1 MKIMFVCTGNTCR
14 SAMAEGLAKKI
25 IKEKNLDIEVYSAG
39 IFAMNGEHASYNS
52 VAIMKEYDV
61 DLALHT
67 ATSIENS
74 EIEKMDLIL
83 CATKNHKAQLIS
95 RYSDEKE
102 KIFTMKEYAGLDN
115 NGQDMDIS
123 DPWGY
128 NMNTYRMYA
137 AEISLCVDKII
148 EKLTINNKIIK
159 KFLLPGEEACVI
171 FPYVKGSKIYS
182 FCNKHGLW
190 SKEVE

>member
-25 IKEKNLDIEVYSAG
+25 IKEKKLDIEVYSAG
-39 IFAMNGEHASYNS
+39 IFAMDGEHASYNS
-52 VAIMKEYDV
+52 VAIMKEHDV

-95 RYSDEKE
+95 KYSDEKE
-102 KIFTMKEYAGLDN
+102 KIFTEGSYLLSFSHVVFSFEFDFWH
-115 NGQDMDIS
+115 DFYYCS
-123 DPWGY
+123 DFIGIY
-128 NMNTYRMYA
+128 
-137 AEISLCVDKII
+137 
-148 EKLTINNKIIK
+148 
-159 KFLLPGEEACVI
+159 EEQILSVSA
-171 FPYVKGSKIYS
+171 
-182 FCNKHGLW
+182 
-190 SKEVE
+190 

>member
-25 IKEKNLDIEVYSAG
+25 IKEKKLDIEVYSAG
-39 IFAMNGEHASYNS
+39 IFAMDGEHASYNS

-95 RYSDEKE
+95 KYSDEKE

-128 NMNTYRMYA
+128 NMNTYRMCA

-148 EKLTINNKIIK
+148 EKLAINNKFIK
-159 KFLLPGEEACVI
+159 NE
-171 FPYVKGSKIYS
+171 
-182 FCNKHGLW
+182 
-190 SKEVE
+190 

>member
-25 IKEKNLDIEVYSAG
+25 IKEKKLDIEVYSAG
-39 IFAMNGEHASYNS
+39 IFAMDGEHASYNS

-83 CATKNHKAQLIS
+83 CATISHKIAVIDMYPELKNKV
-95 RYSDEKE
+95 Y
-102 KIFTMKEYAGLDN
+102 TMKEYVNYDRQYHDKIN
-115 NGQDMDIS
+115 IK

-128 NMNTYRMYA
+128 DMNVYQNC
-137 AEISLCVDKII
+137 AEEIEKCLIKII
-148 EKLTINNKIIK
+148 LII
-159 KFLLPGEEACVI
+159 
-171 FPYVKGSKIYS
+171 S
-182 FCNKHGLW
+182 FNPIHKYL
-190 SKEVE
+190 

>member
-25 IKEKNLDIEVYSAG
+25 IKEKKLDIEVYSAG
-39 IFAMNGEHASYNS
+39 IFAMDGEHASYNS

-95 RYSDEKE
+95 KYSDEKE
-102 KIFTMKEYAGLDN
+102 KIFTMK
-115 NGQDMDIS
+115 
-123 DPWGY
+123 
-128 NMNTYRMYA
+128 
-137 AEISLCVDKII
+137 
-148 EKLTINNKIIK
+148 
-159 KFLLPGEEACVI
+159 
-171 FPYVKGSKIYS
+171 
-182 FCNKHGLW
+182 
-190 SKEVE
+190 

>member
-25 IKEKNLDIEVYSAG
+25 IKEKKLDIEVYSAG
-39 IFAMNGEHASYNS
+39 IFAMDGEHASYNS

-95 RYSDEKE
+95 KYSDEKE

-128 NMNTYRMYA
+128 NMNTYRMCA

-148 EKLTINNKIIK
+148 EKLTINNKIIIIATILVALGIIVSEKSEKIKEMK
-159 KFLLPGEEACVI
+159 KA
-171 FPYVKGSKIYS
+171 KIVTVS
-182 FCNKHGLW
+182 IHL
-190 SKEVE
+190 

>member
-95 RYSDEKE
+95 KYSDEKE

-128 NMNTYRMYA
+128 NMNTYRMCA

-148 EKLTINNKIIK
+148 EKLTNKSVSYTH
-159 KFLLPGEEACVI
+159 LTLPTMGQV
-171 FPYVKGSKIYS
+171 
-182 FCNKHGLW
+182 
-190 SKEVE
+190 

>member
-14 SAMAEGLAKKI
+14 SAMAHHMLEKM
-25 IKEKNLDIEVYSAG
+25 IKEKDNVEVYSCG
-39 IFAMNGEHASYNS
+39 IYADSGEPATYS
-52 VAIMKEYDV
+52 AIDVMKEYGV
-61 DLALHT
+61 DMNNHR
-67 ATSIENS
+67 ATNIKETKIEQ
-74 EIEKMDLIL
+74 MDLIL

-95 RYSDEKE
+95 KYSDEKE

-128 NMNTYRMYA
+128 NMNTYRMCA

-159 KFLLPGEEACVI
+159 NE
-171 FPYVKGSKIYS
+171 
-182 FCNKHGLW
+182 
-190 SKEVE
+190 

>member
-95 RYSDEKE
+95 
-102 KIFTMKEYAGLDN
+102 
-115 NGQDMDIS
+115 
-123 DPWGY
+123 
-128 NMNTYRMYA
+128 
-137 AEISLCVDKII
+137 
-148 EKLTINNKIIK
+148 
-159 KFLLPGEEACVI
+159 
-171 FPYVKGSKIYS
+171 
-182 FCNKHGLW
+182 
-190 SKEVE
+190 

>member
-52 VAIMKEYDV
+52 
-61 DLALHT
+61 LHT

-95 RYSDEKE
+95 KYSDEKE

-128 NMNTYRMYA
+128 NMNTYRMCA

-148 EKLTINNKIIK
+148 EKLTNK
-159 KFLLPGEEACVI
+159 
-171 FPYVKGSKIYS
+171 
-182 FCNKHGLW
+182 
-190 SKEVE
+190 